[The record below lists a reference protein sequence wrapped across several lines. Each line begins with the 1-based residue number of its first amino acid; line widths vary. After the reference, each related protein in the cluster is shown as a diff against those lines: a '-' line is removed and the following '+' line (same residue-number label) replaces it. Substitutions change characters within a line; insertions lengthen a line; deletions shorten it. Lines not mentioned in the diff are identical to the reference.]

1 MQMMLHLHFRYF
13 MHFLLL
19 PVCRRKS
26 KLLRSKIK
34 YLGQVFLE
42 SSDKWAT
49 NSADFLNGML
59 RTGLWRKSRMHILEI
74 QQNKLDKLFFDFY
87 RDSSQSDVSWKAV
100 PLYAVLHCRL
110 RGALAIKT

>member
-1 MQMMLHLHFRYF
+1 MGNKVSRFFKWH
-13 MHFLLL
+13 
-19 PVCRRKS
+19 VENWTVAE
-26 KLLRSKIK
+26 KLLC
-34 YLGQVFLE
+34 
-42 SSDKWAT
+42 
-49 NSADFLNGML
+49 
-59 RTGLWRKSRMHILEI
+59 RMHILEI